1 MIKSTLASPEPSS
14 FPYIMQSTINE
25 LIVLFWDRGR
35 GTVMSTGNSHYEI
48 GYYSD
53 GWEFSQFVPYAGTI
67 TLRNA

>member
-14 FPYIMQSTINE
+14 FPCIMQSTVND
-25 LIVLFWDRGR
+25 LIVLFMDRGR
-35 GTVMSTGNSHYEI
+35 GTVVNKGTAIYEI
-48 GYYSD
+48 GHYSD